1 MVYLTIYMYVISH
14 YSPLNSQIADSVVD
28 INVKCIH
35 STIAGNVVSCPGAK
49 MSLIERFACIYD
61 MIPVLLITTHN
72 VSNEHMI
79 SNSFSWHT
87 PCMLLFVILVINLKY
102 IALNHGYAWTRG
114 I

>member
-1 MVYLTIYMYVISH
+1 MVYLTIYMYAISH
-14 YSPLNSQIADSVVD
+14 YRPFNSEIADSVVD

-35 STIAGNVVSCPGAK
+35 LDSDVHRLTCH
-49 MSLIERFACIYD
+49 SLKDLHAIYYD

-72 VSNEHMI
+72 VSDEHMI

-114 I
+114 M